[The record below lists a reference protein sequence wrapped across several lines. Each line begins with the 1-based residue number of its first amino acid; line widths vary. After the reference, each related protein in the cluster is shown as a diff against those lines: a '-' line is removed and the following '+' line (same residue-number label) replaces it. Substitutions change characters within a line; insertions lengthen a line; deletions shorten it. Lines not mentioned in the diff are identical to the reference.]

1 MDFVPINHIII
12 VKGKPTIAG
21 TRLRVMDIAAMVES
35 GGATVE
41 WILDNYDLHPA
52 QVYAALAY
60 YYDHQA
66 EIDEQRRDE
75 DQRVHERAIDSDVH
89 IARIRARTTATDE

>member
-1 MDFVPINHIII
+1 MDFVPINHIVM
-12 VKGKPTIAG
+12 VKDKPTIAG
-21 TRLRVMDIAAMVES
+21 TRLRVMDIAAMVEA

-41 WILDNYDLHPA
+41 WILENYDLHPA

-75 DQRVHERAIDSDVH
+75 DQRVRERAIDSDVH

>member
-1 MDFVPINHIII
+1 MPLNLHIVMI
-12 VKGKPTIAG
+12 KDKPTIAG

-41 WILDNYDLHPA
+41 WILENYDLHPA

-66 EIDEQRRDE
+66 GIDEQRREE
-75 DQRVHERAIDSDVH
+75 DQRVRERATDSDTH
-89 IARIRARTTATDE
+89 IARIRARKSATNE